1 MVNSLLFLCMLI
13 IPTLFAWI
21 IHNYL
26 RHGDLS
32 DKRKLFFIAVYFFL
46 MNGVLYIVSWFRG
59 VKKLDPSNMTISFR
73 AKWIGL
79 GIVLGF
85 IVPFIVCLLT
95 EDQIT
100 LGGLKRYIRRF
111 VNDIHKYTP
120 YAIRSAQADLQSEVS
135 SSYLNWMW
143 WLIEPLCMMFI
154 YAIMFGFVFRISEN
168 YFTAFIYLGLT
179 MWGFFSRNV
188 IASVG
193 IVRANK
199 GIINKIY
206 MPKYVL
212 LLSKMC
218 VNTFKM
224 LISFGVAALLMIY
237 YHVPL
242 SVNILWFVPIIVVLF
257 LITFGIGTII
267 MHYGVFVRDLGY
279 IIGIVLQMFMYM
291 TGTFYNI
298 SKRIPAPFGE
308 VLEKYNPIAFLIAS
322 MRNILLYEKGI
333 DIQLLLFW
341 TGISII
347 LIALGVFTVY
357 SNENGYV
364 KAI

>member
-1 MVNSLLFLCMLI
+1 MINLFLFLCMLLV
-13 IPTLFAWI
+13 PTLFAWG

-32 DKRKLFFIAVYFFL
+32 RRRKLVFFAVYFFL
-46 MNGVLYIVSWFRG
+46 MNGILYFVSWMRG
-59 VKKLDPSNMTISFR
+59 VKRLNPSNMTFTYR
-73 AKWIGL
+73 VKWIGL

-85 IVPFIVCLLT
+85 VIPFIVCLIT

-100 LGGLKRYIRRF
+100 LGGLKRYILRF
-111 VNDIHKYTP
+111 VRDIHKYMP

-143 WLIEPLCMMFI
+143 WLIEPLCMMLI
-154 YAIMFGFVFRISEN
+154 YAFMFGMVFHIREN
-168 YFTAFIYLGLT
+168 YFSAFIYLGLT

-199 GIINKIY
+199 GIINKVY

-224 LISFGVAALLMIY
+224 MVSFGVSVLLMLY
-237 YHVPL
+237 YR
-242 SVNILWFVPIIVVLF
+242 VPISIYVIWFLPILVVLF
-257 LITFGIGTII
+257 LVTFGVGTII

-291 TGTFYNI
+291 TGTFYSI
-298 SKRIPAPFGE
+298 SKRIQAPFGE
-308 VLEKYNPIAFLIAS
+308 LLEKYNPIAFLIAS
-322 MRNILLYEKGI
+322 MRNVLLYQKNI
-333 DIQLLLFW
+333 DVKLLAFW

-347 LIALGVFTVY
+347 LIALGTFTIY

-364 KAI
+364 KVI